1 MIDIVAIPATREE
14 SEMSWRPTCPTGTE
28 VEEEVIGHALVS
40 WNGQYVPF
48 HQSLR
53 AVKSHQP
60 WDPSDPEPRF
70 ASDLHASV
78 ALALG
83 LDDWSG
89 LEFYTAVGSP
99 LDFFHGVD
107 CFFCFKGK
115 IVTIDLT
122 INSSKQVAKADLV
135 VNCSY
140 RDAAIAF
147 AAPEV
152 AKRLAGGVR

>member
-1 MIDIVAIPATREE
+1 
-14 SEMSWRPTCPTGTE
+14 MSWRPKRATGTE
-28 VEEEVIGHALVS
+28 VEEEVVGRALVS

-53 AVKSHQP
+53 LVKAHQP
-60 WDPSDPEPRF
+60 WEPTDPEPRF
-70 ASDLHASV
+70 ASDLHATV
-78 ALALG
+78 AEALK
-83 LDDWSG
+83 LENYNE

-99 LDFFHGVD
+99 LDFYHGVD
-107 CFFCFKGK
+107 CFFCFKGM

-122 INSSKQVAKADLV
+122 IDSSKQEAKADLV

-140 RDAAIAF
+140 AAAAIAY

-152 AKRLAGGVR
+152 AKRLRGAR

>member
-1 MIDIVAIPATREE
+1 
-14 SEMSWRPTCPTGTE
+14 MSWRPTCPTGTE
-28 VEEEVIGHALVS
+28 VEEEVIGHALVR

-48 HQSLR
+48 TR
-53 AVKSHQP
+53 ALQVIKTHQP
-60 WDPSDPEPRF
+60 WDPSNPEPKF
-70 ASDLHASV
+70 ASELRKAV
-78 ALALG
+78 AKELRLSDSRE
-83 LDDWSG
+83 LK
-89 LEFYTAVGSP
+89 FYTAVGSP
-99 LDFFHGVD
+99 LDYFHGID
-107 CFFCFKGK
+107 CFFCFEGK

-122 INSSKQVAKADLV
+122 INPTKQVAKADLV